1 MNRVHRPR
9 AFTLIELLV
18 VIGIIGTLIGLL
30 LPAVQKVREAAA
42 RVSCQN
48 NLKQI
53 ALAAH
58 GFHDAN
64 SRLPAGMDAQH
75 TGALVYLLPYLE
87 QDNYFRG
94 FSRDPKYPFW
104 WKNPAN
110 RPPTVD
116 NADVILPVPPP
127 PSGTRYGAQGNPKV
141 LLCPSAP
148 GPDAYVSVVLTV
160 TRGTPGVDFSRG
172 LDPDTDYYSGAP
184 GNVVLTR
191 SNYVPV
197 AGDYLY
203 ENGRYRGLF
212 NYVQTRTFV
221 SVTDGLSNTLMFGEY
236 AGITRDMGIDAP
248 SYILTTA
255 SIGCNGFF
263 TTEGIDDQ
271 PLLQRPGYTAMAFN
285 SRHSG
290 LVNFVYADGAV
301 RPLRDLASW
310 NSTNFPVLLA
320 LGGVADGVATP
331 GD

>member
-1 MNRVHRPR
+1 MDRVRR

-42 RVSCQN
+42 RMSCQN
-48 NLKQI
+48 NMKQLG
-53 ALAAH
+53 LAAH
-58 GFHDAN
+58 NYHDAN

-75 TGALVYLLPYLE
+75 TGALVFLLPYLE
-87 QDNYFRG
+87 QDPYFKG

-104 WKNPAN
+104 WKNPVN

-127 PSGTRYGAQGNPKV
+127 PNGRPTYGAQSTIKT
-141 LLCPSAP
+141 LMCPSAP
-148 GPDAYVSVVLTV
+148 GADAYISTVLTV
-160 TRGTPGVDFSRG
+160 TRGTPGVDFSIG
-172 LDPDTDYYSGAP
+172 LDPDSDYYSGAP
-184 GNVVLTR
+184 GNAVLTR
-191 SNYVPV
+191 TNYVPV

-203 ENGRYRGLF
+203 ESGRYRGIF
-212 NYVQTRTFV
+212 NYIQTRTLV
-221 SVTDGLSNTLMFGEY
+221 SVRDGTSNTLMFGEY
-236 AGITRDMGIDAP
+236 AGITRDMGINAP

-271 PLLQRPGYTAMAFN
+271 PLNQKPAYTAMAFN
-285 SRHSG
+285 SRHPG
-290 LVNFVYADGAV
+290 LVNFVYADGSV
-301 RPLRDLASW
+301 RPLRNLASW

-320 LGGVADGVATP
+320 LGGIADGVATP